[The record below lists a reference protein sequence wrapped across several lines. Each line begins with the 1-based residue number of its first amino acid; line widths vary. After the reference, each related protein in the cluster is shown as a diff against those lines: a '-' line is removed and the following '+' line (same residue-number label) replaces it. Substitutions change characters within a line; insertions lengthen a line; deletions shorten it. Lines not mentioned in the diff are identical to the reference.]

1 MKKFLLLCSIAISSA
16 IYAQEF
22 EITQEGILE
31 KGTNKDFVIIKS
43 DGKSAKELY
52 NSAVKHIGKINGKV
66 LEDEKYERLKWQVYV
81 PKITY
86 IEELLAKNYIDAY
99 ITIQLSFKDNRAK
112 YEIVAADF
120 KCPGNGKNLVVRSS
134 GMSDPSY
141 FIYRRNGTL
150 VETRAKSDIEDFFKR
165 DIKSILEQDN
175 W

>member
-52 NSAVKHIGKINGKV
+52 NSTVKHIGKINGKV
-66 LEDEKYERLKWQVYV
+66 LEDEKYEHLKWQVYV

-86 IEELLAKNYIDAY
+86 VEELLTKNYIDAY
-99 ITIQLSFKDNRAK
+99 ITIQLSFKDN
-112 YEIVAADF
+112 
-120 KCPGNGKNLVVRSS
+120 
-134 GMSDPSY
+134 
-141 FIYRRNGTL
+141 
-150 VETRAKSDIEDFFKR
+150 
-165 DIKSILEQDN
+165 
-175 W
+175 